1 MTSFDEVFAEDYIPT
16 DRPMR
21 IGRYMLGAVIGEGK
35 SAIVRKAAKEGD
47 KKKYAVKVLNKLAGH
62 RGTLIQLQFQ
72 QEVEALRR
80 ISHENVVCMHDCLH
94 SQKRLY
100 IVLEFLTG
108 TLLSLYVAKRKGLPE
123 DETLDYSHQLTS
135 ALAYLHKNHVVHR
148 DIKPD
153 NVILDKDK
161 ELLKIIDFGLS
172 ATCPSN
178 PHFTRRCGTPAY
190 MAPEV
195 TSTTGYGCA
204 VDMWSL
210 GVSIVEMLQGSAPIL
225 DELHHRGNYPKLVQR
240 RNMFAGLP
248 PLSKDC
254 ISFLDR
260 LLQLYPERRMSAA
273 DSLQHAWIKSSYVNR
288 TQQQKHLQQEET
300 KQTLHAVKSK
310 QLPGSPR
317 ID

>member
-16 DRPMR
+16 DRPMK

-62 RGTLIQLQFQ
+62 RGTLINLQFR
-72 QEVEALRR
+72 QEVEALRS
-80 ISHENVVCMHDCLH
+80 ITHKNVVCMHECLH
-94 SQKRLY
+94 SHKRLY
-100 IVLEFLTG
+100 IVLELLPG
-108 TLLSLYVAKRKGLPE
+108 TLLSLYVAKRKGLSE
-123 DETLDYSHQLTS
+123 NETLDYSHQLTS
-135 ALAYLHKNHVVHR
+135 ALAHLHKNHVVHR

-172 ATCPSN
+172 ATSSSN
-178 PHFTRRCGTPAY
+178 PHLTRRCGTPAY

-210 GVSIVEMLQGSAPIL
+210 GVSIVEMLQGSAPVL
-225 DELHHRGNYPKLVQR
+225 DELHHKGNYPKLVQR

-248 PLSKDC
+248 SLSKDC
-254 ISFLDR
+254 VSFLDR

-273 DSLQHAWIKSSYVNR
+273 DALQHAWMRSCEVVTAR
-288 TQQQKHLQQEET
+288 QQNQQSQHEDM
-300 KQTLHAVKSK
+300 QQDL
-310 QLPGSPR
+310 
-317 ID
+317 

>member
-1 MTSFDEVFAEDYIPT
+1 MTSFDEVVAEDYIPT

-80 ISHENVVCMHDCLH
+80 ISHENVICMHDCLH

-100 IVLEFLTG
+100 IVLELLTG
-108 TLLSLYVAKRKGLPE
+108 TLLSIYVAKRRGLSE
-123 DETLDYSHQLTS
+123 HETLDYSQQLTS
-135 ALAYLHKNHVVHR
+135 ALAYLHKNYIVHR

-153 NVILDKDK
+153 NVILDKETK
-161 ELLKIIDFGLS
+161 LLKIIDLGLS
-172 ATCPSN
+172 ATCPST
-178 PHFTRRCGTPAY
+178 PHLTRRCGTPAY

-195 TSTTGYGCA
+195 TNTTGYGCA

-210 GVSIVEMLQGSAPIL
+210 GVSIVEMLQGAAPVL
-225 DELHHRGNYPKLVQR
+225 NELHHKGNYPKLVQR

-248 PLSKDC
+248 SLSKDC
-254 ISFLDR
+254 VNFLDR

-273 DSLQHAWIKSSYVNR
+273 DALQHAWVKSCQTSKPQH
-288 TQQQKHLQQEET
+288 QQQQHLQQQDTE
-300 KQTLHAVKSK
+300 
-310 QLPGSPR
+310 
-317 ID
+317 